1 MGKSRTLPAEYKE
14 VTMENLL
21 EELQKKRIVPV
32 VVLRNIADARPLAKA
47 LCDGGLPCAEITF
60 RTETAADCIEIMSEE
75 FPDMLIGAGTVL
87 TTAQADRAMK
97 AGADFIVS
105 PGLNPTVVKHCIKKK
120 YPIIPGVNN
129 PSDIEAALSFGLTLV
144 KFFPAEASGGLDMIK
159 ALSAPYPQIRFMPTG
174 GITPENLHTYLAFD
188 KVVACGGTWMVRDD
202 LIKLQKFEE
211 IRQLTEDAIRTIR
224 S

>member
-1 MGKSRTLPAEYKE
+1 MD
-14 VTMENLL
+14 NIL

-32 VVLRNIADARPLAKA
+32 VVLRNIADAKPLAQA
-47 LCDGGLPCAEITF
+47 LCDGGLPCAEVTF
-60 RTETAADCIEIMSEE
+60 RTETAADCIKIMSEE
-75 FPDMLIGAGTVL
+75 FPNMLIGAGTVL
-87 TTAQADRAMK
+87 TTAQADQAIK

-144 KFFPAEASGGLDMIK
+144 KFFPAEASGGLEMIK

-174 GITPENLHTYLAFD
+174 GITPDNLHTYLAFD
-188 KVVACGGTWMVRDD
+188 KVVACGGTWMVQDSF
-202 LIKLQKFEE
+202 IKLQNFEE
-211 IRQLTEDAIRTIR
+211 IKRLTEDAIRTIR
-224 S
+224 N

>member
-1 MGKSRTLPAEYKE
+1 
-14 VTMENLL
+14 MENLL
-21 EELQKKRIVPV
+21 EELEKKRIVPV
-32 VVLRNIADARPLAKA
+32 VVLRNIADAKPLARA

-60 RTETAADCIEIMSEE
+60 RTETAADCIQVMTEE
-75 FPDMLIGAGTVL
+75 FPEMLIGAGTVL
-87 TTAQADRAMK
+87 TTAQADQAMK

-144 KFFPAEASGGLDMIK
+144 KFFPAEASGGLEMIK
-159 ALSAPYPQIRFMPTG
+159 ALSGPYPQVRFMPTG
-174 GITPENLHTYLAFD
+174 GITPDNLHTYLAFD

-202 LIKLQKFEE
+202 LIKLQNFEE
-211 IRQLTEDAIRTIR
+211 VKRLTEDALRTVR

>member
-1 MGKSRTLPAEYKE
+1 MDKI
-14 VTMENLL
+14 L
-21 EELQKKRIVPV
+21 EELEKKRIIPV
-32 VVLRNIADARPLAKA
+32 VVLRNIADAKPLAQA
-47 LCDGGLPCAEITF
+47 LCDAGLPCAEITF
-60 RTETAADCIEIMSEE
+60 RTDISADCIKVMSEE
-75 FPDMLIGAGTVL
+75 FPKMLVGAGTVL
-87 TTAQADRAMK
+87 TTAQADQAMK

-120 YPIIPGVNN
+120 YPVIPGVNN

-174 GITPENLHTYLAFD
+174 GITPDNLHTYLAFD
-188 KVVACGGTWMVRDD
+188 KVAACGGTWMVKDD
-202 LIKLQKFEE
+202 LIKLQNFEE
-211 IRQLTEDAIRTIR
+211 IKRLTEDALRTIR

>member
-1 MGKSRTLPAEYKE
+1 
-14 VTMENLL
+14 MENLF
-21 EELQKKRIVPV
+21 EELEKKRIVPV
-32 VVLRNIADARPLAKA
+32 VVLRNIADAKPLARA
-47 LCDGGLPCAEITF
+47 LCDGGLPCAEVTF
-60 RTETAADCIEIMSEE
+60 RTETAADCIQVMTEE
-75 FPDMLIGAGTVL
+75 FPEMLIGAGTVL
-87 TTAQADRAMK
+87 TTAQADQAMK

-144 KFFPAEASGGLDMIK
+144 KFFPAEASGGLEMIK
-159 ALSAPYPQIRFMPTG
+159 ALSGPYPQVRFMPTG
-174 GITPENLHTYLAFD
+174 GITPDNLHTYLAFD

-202 LIKLQKFEE
+202 LIKLQNFEE
-211 IRQLTEDAIRTIR
+211 VKRLTEDALRTVR

>member
-1 MGKSRTLPAEYKE
+1 MEKLIAEI
-14 VTMENLL
+14 
-21 EELQKKRIVPV
+21 QKKRIIPV
-32 VVLRNIADARPLAKA
+32 VVLHNIADARPLAKA
-47 LCDGGLPCAEITF
+47 LTAGGLPCAEITF
-60 RTETAADCIEIMSEE
+60 RTETAADCIAILSDE
-75 FPDMLIGAGTVL
+75 FPGMLIGAGTVL
-87 TTAQADRAMK
+87 TAAQADRAIK

-159 ALSAPYPQIRFMPTG
+159 ALSGPYPQIRFMPTG
-174 GITPENLHTYLAFD
+174 GITPENVHTYLAFD
-188 KVVACGGTWMVRDD
+188 KVAACGGTWMVRED
-202 LIKLQKFEE
+202 LIKQQNFDE
-211 IRQLTEDAIRTIR
+211 IRRLTEDALRTVR

>member
-1 MGKSRTLPAEYKE
+1 
-14 VTMENLL
+14 MENLL
-21 EELQKKRIVPV
+21 QELEKKRIVPV
-32 VVLRNIADARPLAKA
+32 VVLRNIADAKPLARA

-60 RTETAADCIEIMSEE
+60 RTETAADCIQIMSEE

-87 TTAQADRAMK
+87 TTAQADQAMK

-105 PGLNPTVVKHCIKKK
+105 PGLNPTVVKHCIKRK

-144 KFFPAEASGGLDMIK
+144 KFFPAEASGGLEMIK
-159 ALSAPYPQIRFMPTG
+159 ALSGPYPQVRFMPTG
-174 GITPENLHTYLAFD
+174 GITPDNLHTYLAFD
-188 KVVACGGTWMVRDD
+188 KVTACGGTWMVRDE
-202 LIKLQKFEE
+202 LIKLQNFEE
-211 IRQLTEDAIRTIR
+211 VKRLTEDALRTVR